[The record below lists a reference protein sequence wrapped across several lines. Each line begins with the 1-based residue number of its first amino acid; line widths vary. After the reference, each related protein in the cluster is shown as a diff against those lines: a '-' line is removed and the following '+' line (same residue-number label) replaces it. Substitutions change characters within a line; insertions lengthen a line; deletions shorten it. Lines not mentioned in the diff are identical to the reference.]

1 MVAIFRIGLKP
12 GYSACRGLA
21 GALGRAELRPKRQCK
36 HRNSRRLIQPM
47 SRPRVASVP
56 TWTWIAPILGS
67 SLLALTF
74 AQVVPAAATL
84 VLLLDAI
91 ALGASVFAAVHHAE
105 V

>member
-1 MVAIFRIGLKP
+1 
-12 GYSACRGLA
+12 
-21 GALGRAELRPKRQCK
+21 
-36 HRNSRRLIQPM
+36 M

-67 SLLALTF
+67 GLLALTF

-91 ALGASVFAAVHHAE
+91 ALGASVFAAVSIMPKCWRSSWANRSARSCWLSR
-105 V
+105 